1 MTDSDMYFKTV
12 VIYMGLG
19 EGVEEACVTE
29 EQLEINLYTLHVHV
43 RDVRMME
50 VTEHLQKPM
59 QTSNNQR

>member
-50 VTEHLQKPM
+50 VT
-59 QTSNNQR
+59 